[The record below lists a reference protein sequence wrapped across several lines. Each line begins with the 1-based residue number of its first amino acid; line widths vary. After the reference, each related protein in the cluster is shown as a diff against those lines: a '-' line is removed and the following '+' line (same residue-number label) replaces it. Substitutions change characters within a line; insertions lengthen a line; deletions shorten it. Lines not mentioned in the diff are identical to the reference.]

1 MLNWFCTYLS
11 NVTATMS
18 DVDVNT
24 GNIHLRVSDWQS
36 DNTGNIHLRASDW
49 LSDNTGNIHLRACD
63 WLSDSVCVCVCVYRI
78 EIGW

>member
-1 MLNWFCTYLS
+1 MS

-49 LSDNTGNIHLRACD
+49 LSD
-63 WLSDSVCVCVCVYRI
+63 SVCVCVCI
-78 EIGW
+78 ELKLVDKMLK